1 MKRIEKVGLAIALTA
16 GLSWFVVANADSVKS
31 QNVVGMLEKSLFED
45 ELEIAGMPFLGT
57 NVAKVSEIFGN
68 SLPLDSRVYVWNG
81 SGYVIEYYETVIG
94 PPPGFVEEDK
104 WTPDTATVSGED
116 GFWIKLPSGTN
127 VAVHLLGEVPDDGT
141 VEMTIEPGLNLVAYP
156 YSADMVWT
164 NTALASGAV
173 LGDKA
178 YFWDQDLQKYV
189 INYYETVI
197 GPPPTFIEEDKWTFP
212 DMDWGMGKGIWY
224 YSAAISNR
232 SVTELRP
239 YNID

>member
-1 MKRIEKVGLAIALTA
+1 MKRVEKVGLAIALTA

-45 ELEIAGMPFLGT
+45 ELEIVGVPFLGT
-57 NVAKVSEIFGN
+57 NVAKMSEVFGD
-68 SLPLDSRVYVWNG
+68 SLPLDSKAYIWTG
-81 SGYVIEYYETVIG
+81 SGYVIEDYKTVLG
-94 PPPGFVEEDK
+94 PPPGYLEEDK

-156 YSADMVWT
+156 YSADMIWT
-164 NTALASGAV
+164 NTALANGAV

-178 YFWDQDLQKYV
+178 YFWDQDAQAYSITKYK
-189 INYYETVI
+189 TVL
-197 GPPPTFIEEDKWTFP
+197 GPPPGFLEENKWTFP
-212 DMDWGMGKGIWY
+212 DMELAMGKGVWY
-224 YSAAISNR
+224 ESATNESR
-232 SVTELRP
+232 SVIETRP
-239 YNID
+239 YNLD